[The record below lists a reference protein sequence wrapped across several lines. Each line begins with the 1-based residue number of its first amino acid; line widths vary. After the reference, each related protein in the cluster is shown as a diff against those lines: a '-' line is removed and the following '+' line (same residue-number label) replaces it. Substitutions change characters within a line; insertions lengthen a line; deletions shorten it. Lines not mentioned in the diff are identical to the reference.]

1 MQAQQEK
8 DYTQKF
14 DLSLWRKLLNYA
26 PSYYKHLG
34 LLAVFM
40 AVNALVDVAFPLM
53 TSYAIDFLITE
64 NPDAPRYFMARV
76 VEGAA
81 ALLHCGN
88 MTAFIAVYAFLV
100 CVSVATIYAFLHQ
113 GSVIEVGICYEVR
126 SLGFRKLQE
135 LPFSYYDR
143 MPVGYLM
150 SRMTSDIQRLAETI
164 GWSLL
169 DLCWGAVMLVMCSV
183 TMLTIN
189 WRLGLAVMLVLPPLA
204 LISIWFER
212 RILKAW
218 RSVRKT
224 NSLITGAINEG
235 IMGAKTT
242 KTLVREEMTCIPSEP
257 CVIAAGPLCSPALFS
272 SLCERVGAQHLSFYD
287 AAAPIVDAETIDRS
301 VVFSQSRYEEGMGD
315 YLNCPMDRSEYD
327 AFYDA
332 LVGAKRVVSKDFE
345 ETDLFNACQPVEEV
359 ARKGHDTLRFGALK
373 PVGLTDPRSGRRPWA
388 VVQLRPENADCTAYN
403 LVGFQTNL
411 TWGEQARVF
420 RMIPGLERAEFF
432 RYGVMHR
439 NSFVDTPR
447 VLDRSF
453 AIPGTGVRLAGQITG
468 TEGYVEAMASGLLA
482 ALNTYAD
489 LTGAPRVS
497 LPNTTA
503 LGSLVAYATNPETDP
518 YQPMHV
524 NFGLVPPL
532 EGRRMRKGERYA
544 AYARRAKD
552 DLAAYLQTRGDLF
565 DAPRTGRPE

>member
-1 MQAQQEK
+1 MAERSVTVVGGGLAGSECALQLARRGVAVRLYEQRPHG
-8 DYTQKF
+8 T
-14 DLSLWRKLLNYA
+14 A
-26 PSYYKHLG
+26 PAHH
-34 LLAVFM
+34 
-40 AVNALVDVAFPLM
+40 
-53 TSYAIDFLITE
+53 TE
-64 NPDAPRYFMARV
+64 
-76 VEGAA
+76 
-81 ALLHCGN
+81 
-88 MTAFIAVYAFLV
+88 
-100 CVSVATIYAFLHQ
+100 
-113 GSVIEVGICYEVR
+113 
-126 SLGFRKLQE
+126 
-135 LPFSYYDR
+135 
-143 MPVGYLM
+143 
-150 SRMTSDIQRLAETI
+150 RLAELVCSN
-164 GWSLL
+164 SLKSL
-169 DLCWGAVMLVMCSV
+169 REESAAGLLKYELTQMGSALMEMARASAVPAGGA
-183 TMLTIN
+183 
-189 WRLGLAVMLVLPPLA
+189 LAVNRDTFSTMVTEAVEAEPL
-204 LISIWFER
+204 IE
-212 RILKAW
+212 
-218 RSVRKT
+218 
-224 NSLITGAINEG
+224 
-235 IMGAKTT
+235 
-242 KTLVREEMTCIPSEP
+242 LVREEMTCIPSEP

-359 ARKGHDTLRFGALK
+359 ARKGHDSLRFGALK

-420 RMIPGLERAEFF
+420 RMIPGLEQAEFF